1 MNAPD
6 PARPDA
12 ILKNPGD
19 TLNVRQLCDLR
30 PAPACQLTHVGSESY
45 AAKLAAEARRNVR
58 STKSEMMLSLT
69 KLITVVGIALIPLG
83 IILFLRH
90 FLSVFQGLP
99 LRDSVESTVS
109 ALIGMIPE
117 GPLPADER
125 RHRGQLPEAIAQ
137 ARARAGYELHRDAGP
152 CGRAL
157 RG

>member
-1 MNAPD
+1 M
-6 PARPDA
+6 
-12 ILKNPGD
+12 
-19 TLNVRQLCDLR
+19 
-30 PAPACQLTHVGSESY
+30 QLTHVGSESY

-99 LRDSVESTVS
+99 LRLRGIHGLGPDRHD
-109 ALIGMIPE
+109 PE
-117 GPLPADER
+117 GLY
-125 RHRGQLPEAIAQ
+125 LLTSVAIAASCLKLSAQ